1 MIRLSTMDYIRD
13 ALANAK
19 ASGMGLDDVIRA
31 AEHAA
36 SPQGFNDAVNIMGE
50 TTPRKDDK

>member
-1 MIRLSTMDYIRD
+1 MIRLNTMDYLRD

-19 ASGMGLDDVIRA
+19 ASGLTLQDVIAA

-50 TTPRKDDK
+50 TKKGAEQ

>member
-1 MIRLSTMDYIRD
+1 M
-13 ALANAK
+13 K
-19 ASGMGLDDVIRA
+19 A

-50 TTPRKDDK
+50 TVPRKESK